1 MSLIDNI
8 NSAVTNAMK
17 NRNAFNLSVLR
28 MLKSALQTEKI
39 SKKHDLSDDE
49 VIAVIKRQ
57 VKLRKD
63 SIDEYTKYNRLD
75 EVESL
80 NNEISVLSKYLPEEM
95 PLEEIEKVL
104 DEVFAE
110 ETDLSIKSMGNI
122 MKKLTS
128 ILGAKADMKKVS
140 ELVRTRLSK

>member
-8 NSAVTNAMK
+8 NSDVTNAMK
-17 NRNAFNLSVLR
+17 NRNTFNLSVLR

-49 VIAVIKRQ
+49 VVTVIKRQ

-110 ETDLSIKSMGNI
+110 EADLSIKSMGGI
-122 MKKLTS
+122 MKKLTP

-140 ELVRTRLSK
+140 ELVRSRLTN